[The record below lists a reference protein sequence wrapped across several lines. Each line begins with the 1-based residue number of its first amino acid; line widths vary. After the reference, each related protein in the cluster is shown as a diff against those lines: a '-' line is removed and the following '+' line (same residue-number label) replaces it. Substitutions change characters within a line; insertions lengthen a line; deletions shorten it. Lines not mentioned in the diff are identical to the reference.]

1 MITHELAQVWIT
13 SDGKRFLDQVK
24 AEEHEKLYQEEQD
37 LIEHIAKR
45 WESGPEREDRIKL

>member
-13 SDGKRFLDQVK
+13 SDGKRFLDHVK

-37 LIEHIAKR
+37 LIEHIDNGM
-45 WESGPEREDRIKL
+45 WP

>member
-13 SDGKRFLDQVK
+13 SDGKRILDQVK

-37 LIEHIAKR
+37 LIEHIDNGM
-45 WESGPEREDRIKL
+45 WP